1 MFYFE
6 VVRVFSFVCYNGEY
20 LVFPLQKLNLNGTLQ
35 RDTRGF
41 NAAFSQKIPS
51 VSVAQFTVQ
60 MFKLNGLGKTH
71 RERIF
76 VVELK
81 LKLRSLFHYEQIV

>member
-1 MFYFE
+1 M
-6 VVRVFSFVCYNGEY
+6 
-20 LVFPLQKLNLNGTLQ
+20 
-35 RDTRGF
+35 
-41 NAAFSQKIPS
+41 
-51 VSVAQFTVQ
+51 QFTIQ

-81 LKLRSLFHYEQIV
+81 LKLRSLFLCEQIALENSGIK

>member
-1 MFYFE
+1 MAC
-6 VVRVFSFVCYNGEY
+6 VN
-20 LVFPLQKLNLNGTLQ
+20 LVFLPQKLNSNDTLQ

-41 NAAFSQKIPS
+41 NA
-51 VSVAQFTVQ
+51 VSVVQFTVQ
-60 MFKLNGLGKTH
+60 MSKFNGLGKTH
-71 RERIF
+71 RKRIF